1 MLDSLLIWPT
11 PEVTMRTGVEVGLHG
26 LLPDMPIGT
35 TLRVRVRHLESG
47 LYWRADGSFGGADE
61 HLGSV
66 VADDGH
72 WRLMLQPMAS
82 GNYALEIEAIAADGS
97 SVAASSSFNVVG
109 EDFISPIASTDI
121 PQPAIQTASATA
133 SSAASQAFWDG
144 RRGIGF
150 SVDSQGAWS
159 SQERLESALQ
169 EVVNLGFDTIRT
181 WGTNAYTQRILDE
194 IESRNLD
201 LKLQAGIYI
210 TNDSDAEAL
219 IDQALSLIEP
229 YQDHVLGISLGNEQL
244 ADWNSSALS
253 VSMVRETVQYLRNST
268 DLPVTYNFAGETLR
282 PDSSFWSQQGN
293 ELLKEL
299 DYVNVHSYAGF
310 FDNRWN
316 PSWTPQQQMEVLIA
330 DEALFRDAL
339 DNLGL
344 QDTPLILGETGWQGS
359 GYAGEVTNP
368 ANMEVYFN
376 AVHDYIES
384 ERASFDGMFYFNFSD
399 EAWKGGDDHWGLF
412 KEGDGSGLGVA
423 KFDASLIT
431 EPSAA
436 PEGSDAN
443 LRLIADSGSARLL
456 VDDTTGAA
464 YVQRG
469 EAEAI
474 EIERND
480 SYWQGSIPL
489 QRGEAQL
496 VAAAVDPSGQ
506 LRVLDRGPWGDFSWI
521 LDSNGLFI
529 GEDGP
534 ADTTLESNER
544 LYQLDLNQ
552 DQTIG
557 PVAVS
562 SNLRLIADS
571 GSARLLVDDTTGA
584 AYVQRGE
591 AEAIEIERNDSYW
604 QGSIPLQRGE
614 AQLVAA
620 AVDPSGQL
628 RVLDRG
634 PWGDFSWI
642 LDSNGLFIGEDG
654 PADTTLESNER
665 LYQLDLN
672 QDQIIG
678 AANESPVP
686 TPTPTPVAD
695 IENAFETTGFN
706 QGEFVSTIGF
716 SHRATADP
724 IVAPGDAN
732 FNHAHDFFANTST
745 DANSTVDSLL
755 AAGTSAAQPTNNL
768 STYWAPSLID
778 EGSDGLGG
786 KWSYITPLASS
797 IAYYSVLQ
805 PNDPN
810 DLVNMPVGLKMIAGS
825 AVPEERQSRAQ
836 VFWNYIGESVSYDH
850 IPLGDEWRDLPLQAV
865 VIFPDHWDGE
875 TLDSSDHKSHVS
887 YGNGSEDHALLIPQ
901 LQLQIHYG
909 RIDNSLHLLSSDYMT
924 LPDVGSDLFSRLEAP
939 SSPSDLSFR
948 NGEAGFAPGWSL
960 HADQIHLPW
969 EETAPDGSSVDGF
982 ARREEDALRLPL
994 FAGTDGNA
1002 VRPIPSG
1009 IIQPYSTDAAVM
1021 PVLGSSKADTLIGG
1035 DGNDR
1040 LEGLEGD
1047 DVLIGGGGSDRL
1059 VGADGADRFVL
1070 RSAAEST
1077 LQAPDLIYGFASDD
1091 RLDLSALGL
1100 GADQVQISGSAA
1112 DGWLVTAVGSDL
1124 AVRIFSE
1131 SFGSTQ
1137 LELV

>member
-1 MLDSLLIWPT
+1 MLSSLLIWPT
-11 PEVTMRTGVEVGLHG
+11 PEVTMLTGVEAGLYG

-35 TLRVRVRHLESG
+35 TLRVRVRHLDSN
-47 LYWRADGSFGGADE
+47 LYWRPDGSFGENVD
-61 HLGSV
+61 HLASV

-82 GNYALEIEAIAADGS
+82 GSYSLEIDAIAADGS
-97 SVAASSSFNVVG
+97 SISTSSSFNVVG
-109 EDFISPIASTDI
+109 EDFIPPIASAIT
-121 PQPAIQTASATA
+121 PQPDSQALPATA
-133 SSAASQAFWDG
+133 TNAANQAFWDG

-181 WGTNAYTQRILDE
+181 WGTNTYTQRILAA
-194 IESRNLD
+194 IESLNLN
-201 LKLQAGIYI
+201 LKLQAGVYI
-210 TNDSDAEAL
+210 NNNSDAEAL
-219 IDQALSLIEP
+219 INQALSLIEP
-229 YQDHVLGISLGNEQL
+229 HQDHVLGISLGNEQL
-244 ADWNSSALS
+244 ADWNPSALS
-253 VSMVRETVQYLRNST
+253 VSTVREHVQHLRKHT
-268 DLPVTYNFAGETLR
+268 DLPITYNFAGETLR
-282 PDSSFWSQQGN
+282 PSSSLWEQQGA

-299 DYVNVHSYAGF
+299 DYINVHSYAGF

-316 PSWTPQQQMEVLIA
+316 PAWTPQQQLDVLIA
-330 DEALFRDAL
+330 DEALFRNTL

-359 GYAGEVTNP
+359 GYADEVTNP
-368 ANMEVYFN
+368 ENMEAYFN
-376 AVHDYIES
+376 AVHDYIAS

-412 KEGDGSGLGVA
+412 KEGNGNGLGDE
-423 KFDASLIT
+423 KFDASL
-431 EPSAA
+431 SAA
-436 PEGSDAN
+436 SATAPESSDAN
-443 LRLIADSGSARLL
+443 LRLISDSGSASLL
-456 VDDTTGAA
+456 VDDTTGTA

-469 EAEAI
+469 DADPIAI
-474 EIERND
+474 QRND
-480 SYWQGSIPL
+480 NYWQGSIPL
-489 QRGEAQL
+489 QRGDAQL
-496 VAAAVDPSGQ
+496 VAAAVDPNGR

-521 LDSNGLFI
+521 LNGNGLFI

-534 ADTTLESNER
+534 GDTTLESNER

-552 DQTIG
+552 D
-557 PVAVS
+557 
-562 SNLRLIADS
+562 R
-571 GSARLLVDDTTGA
+571 R
-584 AYVQRGE
+584 
-591 AEAIEIERNDSYW
+591 
-604 QGSIPLQRGE
+604 
-614 AQLVAA
+614 
-620 AVDPSGQL
+620 
-628 RVLDRG
+628 
-634 PWGDFSWI
+634 
-642 LDSNGLFIGEDG
+642 
-654 PADTTLESNER
+654 
-665 LYQLDLN
+665 
-672 QDQIIG
+672 IG
-678 AANESPVP
+678 AANESP
-686 TPTPTPVAD
+686 TPIPEPKA
-695 IENAFETTGFN
+695 ENAFEITGFN

-724 IVAPGDAN
+724 IVAPGDTN
-732 FNHAHDFFANTST
+732 FKHAHDFFANTST
-745 DANSTVDSLL
+745 DANSTIDSLL

-786 KWSYITPLASS
+786 KWSYITPLDSS

-825 AVPEERQSRAQ
+825 AMPQERQSKAQ

-875 TLDSSDHKSHVS
+875 TLDSSDHKSHVN

-909 RIDNSLHLLSSDYMT
+909 RIANTLHLLSSDYMS
-924 LPDVGSDLFSRLEAP
+924 LPDVGSNLFSRLDAP
-939 SSPSDLSFR
+939 SSTSDLSFR

-1009 IIQPYSTDAAVM
+1009 INQPYSTNAAVM
-1021 PVLGSSKADTLIGG
+1021 PVLGSSEADTLIGG

-1059 VGADGADRFVL
+1059 VGADGADHFVL
-1070 RSAAEST
+1070 RSASEST
-1077 LQAPDLIYGFASDD
+1077 LLAPDLIYGFAAED
-1091 RLDLSALGL
+1091 RLDLSALSL

-1112 DGWLVTAVGSDL
+1112 DGWLVTAEGSEL
-1124 AVRIFSE
+1124 AVRILSE
-1131 SFGSTQ
+1131 GLSSTQ
-1137 LELV
+1137 IELA

>member
-1 MLDSLLIWPT
+1 MLSSLLIWPT
-11 PEVTMRTGVEVGLHG
+11 PEVTMLTGVEVGLYG
-26 LLPDMPIGT
+26 LLPDMPIGS
-35 TLRVRVRHLESG
+35 TLRVRVRHLDSD
-47 LYWRADGSFGGADE
+47 LYWRPDGSFGEEAD
-61 HLGSV
+61 HVASV

-82 GNYALEIEAIAADGS
+82 GSYSLEIDAIAADGS
-97 SVAASSSFNVVG
+97 RISTSSSFNVVG
-109 EDFISPIASTDI
+109 EDLIPPIASAIT
-121 PQPAIQTASATA
+121 PQPDAQVIPATA
-133 SSAASQAFWDG
+133 PTAASQAFWDG

-150 SVDSQGAWS
+150 SVDSQGAWT

-181 WGTNAYTQRILDE
+181 WGTNVYTQRILAAV
-194 IESRNLD
+194 ESLNLD

-210 TNDSDAEAL
+210 NGNSDAEAL

-229 YQDHVLGISLGNEQL
+229 HKEHVLGISLGNEQL
-244 ADWNSSALS
+244 ADWNPSALT
-253 VSMVRETVQYLRNST
+253 VSTVREHVQHLRNHT
-268 DLPVTYNFAGETLR
+268 DLPMTYNFAGETLR
-282 PDSSFWSQQGN
+282 PGSSFWDQQGA

-316 PSWTPQQQMEVLIA
+316 PDWTPQQQLEVLIA
-330 DEALFRDAL
+330 DEALFRDTL
-339 DNLGL
+339 DTLGL
-344 QDTPLILGETGWQGS
+344 QNTPLILGETGWQGS
-359 GYAGEVTNP
+359 GYANEVTNTV
-368 ANMEVYFN
+368 NMQSYFN
-376 AVHDYIES
+376 AVHHYIASES
-384 ERASFDGMFYFNFSD
+384 ATFDGIFYFNFSD

-412 KEGDGSGLGVA
+412 NEGDGNSLGDE
-423 KFDASLIT
+423 KFDASLTTAHSIV
-431 EPSAA
+431 PA
-436 PEGSDAN
+436 GNDDN
-443 LRLIADSGSARLL
+443 LRLISDSGSARLL
-456 VDDTTGAA
+456 VDDTTGTA
-464 YVQRG
+464 YVQRAD
-469 EAEAI
+469 AEAI
-474 EIERND
+474 AIQRDD

-489 QRGEAQL
+489 QRGDAQL
-496 VAAAVDPSGQ
+496 VAAAVDPNGQ

-521 LDSNGLFI
+521 LDGNGLFI

-534 ADTTLESNER
+534 GETTLEGNER

-552 DQTIG
+552 DQ
-557 PVAVS
+557 
-562 SNLRLIADS
+562 R
-571 GSARLLVDDTTGA
+571 
-584 AYVQRGE
+584 
-591 AEAIEIERNDSYW
+591 
-604 QGSIPLQRGE
+604 
-614 AQLVAA
+614 
-620 AVDPSGQL
+620 
-628 RVLDRG
+628 
-634 PWGDFSWI
+634 
-642 LDSNGLFIGEDG
+642 
-654 PADTTLESNER
+654 
-665 LYQLDLN
+665 
-672 QDQIIG
+672 IG
-678 AANESPVP
+678 AANESPALTPAP
-686 TPTPTPVAD
+686 TPIAD
-695 IENAFETTGFN
+695 TENAFETTGFN

-745 DANSTVDSLL
+745 DANSTIDSLL

-778 EGSDGLGG
+778 EGIDGLGG
-786 KWSYITPLASS
+786 EWSYITPLASS

-825 AVPEERQSRAQ
+825 AMPEERQSRAQ

-887 YGNGSEDHALLIPQ
+887 YGNGSEDHALLISQ

-909 RIDNSLHLLSSDYMT
+909 YISNTLHLLSSDYMT
-924 LPDVGSDLFSRLEAP
+924 LPDVGSDLFSRLDAP
-939 SSPSDLSFR
+939 SSTSDLSFR

-1009 IIQPYSTDAAVM
+1009 ITQPYSTDKAVM
-1021 PVLGSSKADTLIGG
+1021 PVLGSSEADTLIGG

-1070 RSAAEST
+1070 RSASEST
-1077 LQAPDLIYGFASDD
+1077 LLAPDLIVGFAAED

-1100 GADQVQISGSAA
+1100 GADQVQIGGSAA
-1112 DGWLVTAVGSDL
+1112 DGWLVTAEGSEL
-1124 AVRIFSE
+1124 AVRILSDAL
-1131 SFGSTQ
+1131 SSTQ
-1137 LELV
+1137 LELL

>member
-1 MLDSLLIWPT
+1 
-11 PEVTMRTGVEVGLHG
+11 
-26 LLPDMPIGT
+26 
-35 TLRVRVRHLESG
+35 
-47 LYWRADGSFGGADE
+47 
-61 HLGSV
+61 
-66 VADDGH
+66 
-72 WRLMLQPMAS
+72 
-82 GNYALEIEAIAADGS
+82 
-97 SVAASSSFNVVG
+97 
-109 EDFISPIASTDI
+109 
-121 PQPAIQTASATA
+121 
-133 SSAASQAFWDG
+133 
-144 RRGIGF
+144 
-150 SVDSQGAWS
+150 
-159 SQERLESALQ
+159 
-169 EVVNLGFDTIRT
+169 
-181 WGTNAYTQRILDE
+181 
-194 IESRNLD
+194 
-201 LKLQAGIYI
+201 
-210 TNDSDAEAL
+210 
-219 IDQALSLIEP
+219 
-229 YQDHVLGISLGNEQL
+229 
-244 ADWNSSALS
+244 
-253 VSMVRETVQYLRNST
+253 MVRETVQYLRNST

-316 PSWTPQQQMEVLIA
+316 PSWTPQQQMEVLID

-552 DQTIG
+552 DQ
-557 PVAVS
+557 
-562 SNLRLIADS
+562 
-571 GSARLLVDDTTGA
+571 
-584 AYVQRGE
+584 
-591 AEAIEIERNDSYW
+591 
-604 QGSIPLQRGE
+604 
-614 AQLVAA
+614 
-620 AVDPSGQL
+620 
-628 RVLDRG
+628 
-634 PWGDFSWI
+634 
-642 LDSNGLFIGEDG
+642 
-654 PADTTLESNER
+654 
-665 LYQLDLN
+665 
-672 QDQIIG
+672 IIG
-678 AANESPVP
+678 AANESPVQ

-695 IENAFETTGFN
+695 IENAFETTGLN

-716 SHRATADP
+716 SHLATADP

-732 FNHAHDFFANTST
+732 FNHAHYFFANTST

>member
-1 MLDSLLIWPT
+1 
-11 PEVTMRTGVEVGLHG
+11 MRTGLEVGLYG
-26 LLPDMPIGT
+26 LLPDRPIGT
-35 TLRVRVRHLESG
+35 TLRVRVRHLDSG
-47 LYWRADGSFGGADE
+47 LYWRADGSFGENAD
-61 HLGSV
+61 HIASV
-66 VADDGH
+66 VAVDGH

-133 SSAASQAFWDG
+133 PSAASQAFWDG

-181 WGTNAYTQRILDE
+181 WGTNAYSQRILAA
-194 IESRNLD
+194 IESLNLD

-210 TNDSDAEAL
+210 NSDSDAEAL
-219 IDQALSLIEP
+219 INQALSLIEP

-244 ADWNSSALS
+244 ADWNPAALS
-253 VSMVRETVQYLRNST
+253 VSQVREHVQHLRNHT
-268 DLPVTYNFAGETLR
+268 DLPITYNFAGETLR
-282 PDSSFWSQQGN
+282 PNSSFWGQQGA

-299 DYVNVHSYAGF
+299 DYINVHSYAGF

-316 PSWTPQQQMEVLIA
+316 PEWTPEQQLQTLIA
-330 DEALFRDAL
+330 DEALFRNTL
-339 DNLGL
+339 DTLGL
-344 QDTPLILGETGWQGS
+344 QSTPLILGETGWQGS
-359 GYAGEVTNP
+359 GYADEVTNP
-368 ANMEVYFN
+368 ANMEAYFN
-376 AVHDYIES
+376 AVHNYIAS

-412 KEGDGSGLGVA
+412 KEGDGSGLGDQ
-423 KFDASLIT
+423 KFDTSLT
-431 EPSAA
+431 TAPATSPPS
-436 PEGSDAN
+436 SNIN
-443 LRLIADSGSARLL
+443 LRLISDSGSARLL
-456 VDDTTGAA
+456 VNDTTGTA
-464 YVQRG
+464 YVQQG
-469 EAEAI
+469 DAEAI
-474 EIERND
+474 AIERND

-489 QRGEAQL
+489 QRGDAQL
-496 VAAAVDPSGQ
+496 VAAAVDSNGQ
-506 LRVLDRGPWGDFSWI
+506 FRVLDRGPWGDFSWI
-521 LDSNGLFI
+521 LNGNGLFI

-534 ADTTLESNER
+534 GDTSLESNE
-544 LYQLDLNQ
+544 L
-552 DQTIG
+552 
-557 PVAVS
+557 
-562 SNLRLIADS
+562 
-571 GSARLLVDDTTGA
+571 
-584 AYVQRGE
+584 
-591 AEAIEIERNDSYW
+591 
-604 QGSIPLQRGE
+604 
-614 AQLVAA
+614 
-620 AVDPSGQL
+620 
-628 RVLDRG
+628 
-634 PWGDFSWI
+634 
-642 LDSNGLFIGEDG
+642 
-654 PADTTLESNER
+654 

-678 AANESPVP
+678 AVTDSPA
-686 TPTPTPVAD
+686 PTPTPVAD
-695 IENAFETTGFN
+695 PENAFATTGFN

-724 IVAPGDAN
+724 IVAPGDED
-732 FNHAHDFFANTST
+732 FKHAHDFFANTST
-745 DANSTVDSLL
+745 DANSTIDSLL
-755 AAGTSAAQPTNNL
+755 AAETSAAQPTNNL

-786 KWSYITPLASS
+786 EWSYITPLASS

-810 DLVNMPVGLKMIAGS
+810 DLVNMPIGLKMIAGS
-825 AVPEERQSRAQ
+825 AMPQERQSRAQ

-875 TLDSSDHKSHVS
+875 TLDSNDHKSHVR
-887 YGNGSEDHALLIPQ
+887 YGNGSEEHALLIPQ

-909 RIDNSLHLLSSDYMT
+909 HIANTLHLLSSDYMS
-924 LPDVGSDLFSRLEAP
+924 LPDVGSDLFNRLDTP
-939 SSPSDLSFR
+939 SSTSDLSFR

-1021 PVLGSSKADTLIGG
+1021 PVLGSSEADTLIGG

-1070 RSAAEST
+1070 RSVSEST
-1077 LQAPDLIYGFASDD
+1077 LAAPDRIVGFASED

-1100 GADQVQISGSAA
+1100 SIDQVQISGSAA
-1112 DGWLVTAVGSDL
+1112 DGWLVTADGTNL
-1124 AVRIFSE
+1124 AVEIVSK
-1131 SFGSTQ
+1131 SLDLIQ
-1137 LELV
+1137 IDVI

>member
-552 DQTIG
+552 DQ
-557 PVAVS
+557 
-562 SNLRLIADS
+562 
-571 GSARLLVDDTTGA
+571 
-584 AYVQRGE
+584 
-591 AEAIEIERNDSYW
+591 
-604 QGSIPLQRGE
+604 
-614 AQLVAA
+614 
-620 AVDPSGQL
+620 
-628 RVLDRG
+628 
-634 PWGDFSWI
+634 
-642 LDSNGLFIGEDG
+642 
-654 PADTTLESNER
+654 
-665 LYQLDLN
+665 
-672 QDQIIG
+672 IIG

-695 IENAFETTGFN
+695 IEIAFETTGFN

>member
-1 MLDSLLIWPT
+1 ML
-11 PEVTMRTGVEVGLHG
+11 TGVEVGLYG

-35 TLRVRVRHLESG
+35 TLRVRVRHLDSD
-47 LYWRADGSFGGADE
+47 LYWRPDGSFGEEAD
-61 HLGSV
+61 HVASV

-82 GNYALEIEAIAADGS
+82 GSYSLEIDAIAADGS
-97 SVAASSSFNVVG
+97 RISTSSSFNVVG
-109 EDFISPIASTDI
+109 EDLIPPIASAIT
-121 PQPAIQTASATA
+121 PQPDAQVIPATA
-133 SSAASQAFWDG
+133 PTAASQAFWDG

-150 SVDSQGAWS
+150 SVDSQGAWT

-181 WGTNAYTQRILDE
+181 WGTNVYTQRILAAV
-194 IESRNLD
+194 ESLNLD

-210 TNDSDAEAL
+210 NGNSDAEAL

-229 YQDHVLGISLGNEQL
+229 HKEHVLGISLGNEQL
-244 ADWNSSALS
+244 ADWNPSALT
-253 VSMVRETVQYLRNST
+253 VSTVREHVQYLRNHT
-268 DLPVTYNFAGETLR
+268 DLPMTFNFAGETLR
-282 PDSSFWSQQGN
+282 PGSSFWDQQGA

-316 PSWTPQQQMEVLIA
+316 PDWTPQQQLEVLIA
-330 DEALFRDAL
+330 DEALFRDTL
-339 DNLGL
+339 DTLGL
-344 QDTPLILGETGWQGS
+344 QNTPLILGETGWQGS
-359 GYAGEVTNP
+359 GYANEVTNTV
-368 ANMEVYFN
+368 NMQSYFN
-376 AVHDYIES
+376 AVHHYIASES
-384 ERASFDGMFYFNFSD
+384 ATFDGMFYFNFSD

-412 KEGDGSGLGVA
+412 NEGDGNSLGDE
-423 KFDASLIT
+423 KFDASLTTAHSIV
-431 EPSAA
+431 PA
-436 PEGSDAN
+436 GNDDN
-443 LRLIADSGSARLL
+443 LRLISDSGSARLL
-456 VDDTTGAA
+456 VDDTTGTA
-464 YVQRG
+464 YVQRAD
-469 EAEAI
+469 AEAI
-474 EIERND
+474 AIQRDD

-489 QRGEAQL
+489 QRGDAQL
-496 VAAAVDPSGQ
+496 VAAAVDPNGQ

-521 LDSNGLFI
+521 LDGNGLFI

-534 ADTTLESNER
+534 DETTLEGNER

-552 DQTIG
+552 DQ
-557 PVAVS
+557 
-562 SNLRLIADS
+562 R
-571 GSARLLVDDTTGA
+571 
-584 AYVQRGE
+584 
-591 AEAIEIERNDSYW
+591 
-604 QGSIPLQRGE
+604 
-614 AQLVAA
+614 
-620 AVDPSGQL
+620 
-628 RVLDRG
+628 
-634 PWGDFSWI
+634 
-642 LDSNGLFIGEDG
+642 
-654 PADTTLESNER
+654 
-665 LYQLDLN
+665 
-672 QDQIIG
+672 IG
-678 AANESPVP
+678 AASESPAPSP
-686 TPTPTPVAD
+686 TPIAD
-695 IENAFETTGFN
+695 AENAFEATGFN

-745 DANSTVDSLL
+745 DANSTIDSLL
-755 AAGTSAAQPTNNL
+755 AAGTSAARPTNNL

-778 EGSDGLGG
+778 EGIDGLGG
-786 KWSYITPLASS
+786 EWSYITPLASS

-825 AVPEERQSRAQ
+825 AMPEERQSRAQ

-909 RIDNSLHLLSSDYMT
+909 YISNTLHLLNSDYMT
-924 LPDVGSDLFSRLEAP
+924 LPDVGSDLFSRLDAP
-939 SSPSDLSFR
+939 SSTSDLSFR

-1009 IIQPYSTDAAVM
+1009 ITQPYSTDKAVM
-1021 PVLGSSKADTLIGG
+1021 PVLGSSEADTLIGG

-1070 RSAAEST
+1070 RSASEST
-1077 LQAPDLIYGFASDD
+1077 LLAPDLIVGFAAED

-1100 GADQVQISGSAA
+1100 GADQVQIGGSAA
-1112 DGWLVTAVGSDL
+1112 DGWLVTAEGSEL
-1124 AVRIFSE
+1124 AVRILSDAL
-1131 SFGSTQ
+1131 SSTQ
-1137 LELV
+1137 LELL

>member
-1 MLDSLLIWPT
+1 MLPSLLIWPT
-11 PEVTMRTGVEVGLHG
+11 PEVTMLTGVEVGLYG

-35 TLRVRVRHLESG
+35 TLRVRVRHLDSD
-47 LYWRADGSFGGADE
+47 LYWRPDGSFGEEAD
-61 HLGSV
+61 HVASV

-82 GNYALEIEAIAADGS
+82 GSYSLEIDAIAADGS
-97 SVAASSSFNVVG
+97 RISTSSSFNVVG
-109 EDFISPIASTDI
+109 EDLIPPIASAIT
-121 PQPAIQTASATA
+121 PQPDAQVIPATA
-133 SSAASQAFWDG
+133 PTAASQAFWDG

-150 SVDSQGAWS
+150 SVDSQGAWT

-181 WGTNAYTQRILDE
+181 WGTNVYTQRILAAV
-194 IESRNLD
+194 ESLNLD

-210 TNDSDAEAL
+210 NGNSDAEAL

-229 YQDHVLGISLGNEQL
+229 HKEHVLGISLGNEQL
-244 ADWNSSALS
+244 ADWNPSALT
-253 VSMVRETVQYLRNST
+253 VSTVREHVQYLRNHT
-268 DLPVTYNFAGETLR
+268 DLPITYNFAGETLR
-282 PDSSFWSQQGN
+282 PGSSFWDQQGA

-316 PSWTPQQQMEVLIA
+316 PDWTPQQQLEVLIA
-330 DEALFRDAL
+330 DEALFRDTL
-339 DNLGL
+339 DTLGL
-344 QDTPLILGETGWQGS
+344 QNTPLILGETGWQGS
-359 GYAGEVTNP
+359 GYANEVTNTV
-368 ANMEVYFN
+368 NMQSYFN
-376 AVHDYIES
+376 AVHHYIASES
-384 ERASFDGMFYFNFSD
+384 ATFDGMFYFNFSD

-412 KEGDGSGLGVA
+412 NEGDGNSLGDE
-423 KFDASLIT
+423 KFDASLTTAHSIV
-431 EPSAA
+431 PA
-436 PEGSDAN
+436 GNDDN
-443 LRLIADSGSARLL
+443 LRLISDSGSARLL
-456 VDDTTGAA
+456 VDDTTGTA
-464 YVQRG
+464 YVQRAD
-469 EAEAI
+469 AEAI
-474 EIERND
+474 AIQRDD

-489 QRGEAQL
+489 QRGDAQL
-496 VAAAVDPSGQ
+496 VAAAVDPNGQ

-521 LDSNGLFI
+521 LDGNGLFI

-534 ADTTLESNER
+534 GETTLEGNER

-552 DQTIG
+552 DQRIG
-557 PVAVS
+557 PEAVAA
-562 SNLRLIADS
+562 NLRLISDS
-571 GSARLLVDDTTGA
+571 GSARLLVDDTTGT
-584 AYVQRGE
+584 AYVQRAD
-591 AEAIEIERNDSYW
+591 AEAIAIQRDDSYW
-604 QGSIPLQRGE
+604 QGSIPLQRGD

-620 AVDPSGQL
+620 AVDPNGQL

-642 LDSNGLFIGEDG
+642 LDGNGLFIGEDG
-654 PADTTLESNER
+654 PGETTLEGNER

-672 QDQIIG
+672 QDQRIG
-678 AANESPVP
+678 AANESPAP
-686 TPTPTPVAD
+686 TPTPIAD
-695 IENAFETTGFN
+695 TENAFETTGFN

-745 DANSTVDSLL
+745 DANSTIDSLL

-778 EGSDGLGG
+778 EGIDGLGG
-786 KWSYITPLASS
+786 EWSYITPLASS

-825 AVPEERQSRAQ
+825 AMPEERQSRAQ

-909 RIDNSLHLLSSDYMT
+909 YISNTLHLLSSDYMT
-924 LPDVGSDLFSRLEAP
+924 LPDVGSDLFSRLDAP
-939 SSPSDLSFR
+939 SSTSDLSFR

-1009 IIQPYSTDAAVM
+1009 ITQPYSTDKAVM
-1021 PVLGSSKADTLIGG
+1021 PVLGSSEADTLIGG

-1059 VGADGADRFVL
+1059 LGADGADRFVL
-1070 RSAAEST
+1070 RSASEST
-1077 LQAPDLIYGFASDD
+1077 LLAPDLIVGFAAED

-1100 GADQVQISGSAA
+1100 GADQVQIGGSAA
-1112 DGWLVTAVGSDL
+1112 DGWLVTAEGSEL
-1124 AVRIFSE
+1124 AVRILSDAL
-1131 SFGSTQ
+1131 SSTQ
-1137 LELV
+1137 LELL

>member
-436 PEGSDAN
+436 PEGSDA
-443 LRLIADSGSARLL
+443 
-456 VDDTTGAA
+456 
-464 YVQRG
+464 
-469 EAEAI
+469 
-474 EIERND
+474 
-480 SYWQGSIPL
+480 
-489 QRGEAQL
+489 
-496 VAAAVDPSGQ
+496 
-506 LRVLDRGPWGDFSWI
+506 
-521 LDSNGLFI
+521 
-529 GEDGP
+529 
-534 ADTTLESNER
+534 
-544 LYQLDLNQ
+544 
-552 DQTIG
+552 
-557 PVAVS
+557 
-562 SNLRLIADS
+562 NLRLIADS

>member
-552 DQTIG
+552 DQ
-557 PVAVS
+557 
-562 SNLRLIADS
+562 
-571 GSARLLVDDTTGA
+571 
-584 AYVQRGE
+584 
-591 AEAIEIERNDSYW
+591 
-604 QGSIPLQRGE
+604 
-614 AQLVAA
+614 
-620 AVDPSGQL
+620 
-628 RVLDRG
+628 
-634 PWGDFSWI
+634 
-642 LDSNGLFIGEDG
+642 
-654 PADTTLESNER
+654 
-665 LYQLDLN
+665 
-672 QDQIIG
+672 IIG

-695 IENAFETTGFN
+695 IENAFETTGLN